1 MLDSQDT
8 PAGSTTRRKS
18 NLIGARVDDE
28 MAQQWKDTHLALII
42 ELGAPDLTMQEVVI
56 TVVELLIRP
65 DDNAVG
71 QLAARIRE
79 RRRRLVA
86 ELVKD

>member
-1 MLDSQDT
+1 M
-8 PAGSTTRRKS
+8 
-18 NLIGARVDDE
+18 DDE